1 LVEADGRMV
10 PAFLLELGAIVRTI
24 LVVDDEFGVADV
36 LAAALEDE
44 GYRVVTAANGQQGIE
59 RVVEQRPDLIVTDFM
74 MPVMDGPTMAAA
86 LQSDGHKDIP
96 IIMMSAMPEA
106 AVRERFN
113 GYFGFLRKPFRI
125 HVVAEMVAKALAG
138 R

>member
-1 LVEADGRMV
+1 
-10 PAFLLELGAIVRTI
+10 VRTI

-44 GYRVVTAANGQQGIE
+44 GYRVNTAANGRE
-59 RVVEQRPDLIVTDFM
+59 ALSRLAEEVPDLVITDFM
-74 MPVMDGPTMAAA
+74 MPVMDGPAMAHAIREA
-86 LQSDGHKDIP
+86 GHLNLP

-106 AVRERFN
+106 AVRQRFD

-125 HVVAEMVAKALAG
+125 HIAADLVARALG
-138 R
+138 EQPRPFI

>member
-1 LVEADGRMV
+1 M
-10 PAFLLELGAIVRTI
+10 RTI

-44 GYRVVTAANGQQGIE
+44 GYRVNTAANGREALTRLGE
-59 RVVEQRPDLIVTDFM
+59 EVPDLVISDFM
-74 MPVMDGPTMAAA
+74 MPVMDGPAMAHAIREA
-86 LQSDGHKDIP
+86 GHADLP

-106 AVRERFN
+106 AVRQRFD

-125 HVVAEMVAKALAG
+125 HVAADLVARALG
-138 R
+138 EQPNPFT

>member
-1 LVEADGRMV
+1 M
-10 PAFLLELGAIVRTI
+10 RTI

-44 GYRVVTAANGQQGIE
+44 GYRVNTAANGREALTRLGE
-59 RVVEQRPDLIVTDFM
+59 EVPDLVITDFM
-74 MPVMDGPTMAAA
+74 MPVMDGPAMAHAIRAA
-86 LQSDGHKDIP
+86 GHPDLP

-106 AVRERFN
+106 AVRQRFD

-125 HVVAEMVAKALAG
+125 HAAADLVARALG
-138 R
+138 EQPKPFI

>member
-1 LVEADGRMV
+1 M
-10 PAFLLELGAIVRTI
+10 RTI

-44 GYRVVTAANGQQGIE
+44 GYRVLTAANGKQGIE
-59 RVVEQRPDLIVTDFM
+59 RLAESRPDLILVDFM
-74 MPVMDGPTMAAA
+74 MPVMDGPTMAHA
-86 LQSDGHKDIP
+86 LRSDGHSDLP

-106 AVRERFN
+106 AVRERFDD
-113 GYFGFLRKPFRI
+113 YFAFLRKPFRI
-125 HVVAEMVAKALAG
+125 HHAADLVAKALKD

>member
-1 LVEADGRMV
+1 M
-10 PAFLLELGAIVRTI
+10 LLELGPIVRTI

-44 GYRVVTAANGQQGIE
+44 GYRVVTAANGRQAIE
-59 RVVEQRPDLIVTDFM
+59 RVTEQRPDLIVSDFM
-74 MPVMDGPTMAAA
+74 MPVMDGPTMAHA
-86 LQSDGHKDIP
+86 LRSDGNKDIP

-106 AVRERFN
+106 AVRERFD

-125 HVVAEMVAKALAG
+125 HTVADLVAKALG
-138 R
+138 ER

>member
-1 LVEADGRMV
+1 
-10 PAFLLELGAIVRTI
+10 VRTI

-44 GYRVVTAANGQQGIE
+44 GYRVNTAANGRDALSRLAE
-59 RVVEQRPDLIVTDFM
+59 EVPDLVITDFM
-74 MPVMDGPTMAAA
+74 MPVMDGPAMAHAIREA
-86 LQSDGHKDIP
+86 GHLNLP

-106 AVRERFN
+106 AVRQRFD

-125 HVVAEMVAKALAG
+125 HIAADLVARALG
-138 R
+138 EQPRPFI

>member
-1 LVEADGRMV
+1 M
-10 PAFLLELGAIVRTI
+10 RTI

-44 GYRVVTAANGQQGIE
+44 GYRVVTAANGKQGIE
-59 RVVEQRPDLIVTDFM
+59 RIAEHRPDVVLVDFM
-74 MPVMDGPTMAAA
+74 MPVMDGPTMAHA
-86 LQSDGHKDIP
+86 LRQDGHAELP

-106 AVRERFN
+106 SVRERFDD
-113 GYFGFLRKPFRI
+113 YFGFLRKPFRM
-125 HVVAEMVAKALAG
+125 HVAADMVARALHL

>member
-1 LVEADGRMV
+1 MGVCPD
-10 PAFLLELGAIVRTI
+10 VRTI

-44 GYRVVTAANGQQGIE
+44 GYRVNTAANGREALTRLGE
-59 RVVEQRPDLIVTDFM
+59 EVPDLVISDFM
-74 MPVMDGPTMAAA
+74 MPVMDGPAMAHAIREA
-86 LQSDGHKDIP
+86 GHADLP

-106 AVRERFN
+106 AVRQRFD

-125 HVVAEMVAKALAG
+125 HVAADLVARALG
-138 R
+138 EQPNPFT